1 MSEKIA
7 DALHEEYGKWLAE
20 AAVADAS
27 DLDRPISVRIS
38 LPPDSRR
45 VSGTIKKN

>member
-27 DLDRPISVRIS
+27 DLDRPISVRSAYRLIADAFLELS
-38 LPPDSRR
+38 
-45 VSGTIKKN
+45 KKN